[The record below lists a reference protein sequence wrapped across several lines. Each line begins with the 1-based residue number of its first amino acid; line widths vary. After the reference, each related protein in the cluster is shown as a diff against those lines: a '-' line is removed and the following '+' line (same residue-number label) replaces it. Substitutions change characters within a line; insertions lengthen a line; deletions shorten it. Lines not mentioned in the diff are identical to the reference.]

1 MIYLKSL
8 VINFL
13 IIFFANH
20 ILPGINVINQ
30 TKLPHIG
37 GDLIFAVA
45 LGFLNMLIFPV
56 LRLILRE
63 VNWIKSAFLAIIL
76 NFVVYAIVK
85 IVPPIGI
92 KITSVQGYVVA
103 SLVVA
108 VGSFITNFYEMK
120 RSKPK
125 KPEMPE

>member
-1 MIYLKSL
+1 MVYLKSL

-13 IIFFANH
+13 IVFFANH
-20 ILPGINVINQ
+20 ILPGINVVNQ

-45 LGFLNMLIFPV
+45 LGLLNMLIFPILKLV
-56 LRLILRE
+56 LKE
-63 VNWIKSAFLAIIL
+63 VNWIKIAIVAVLL
-76 NFVVYAIVK
+76 NFVVYAVVK
-85 IVPPIGI
+85 IVPPLGI
-92 KITSVQGYVVA
+92 KITSVEGYVIA

-108 VGSFITNFYEMK
+108 VGSFFTNFYEMQ

-125 KPEMPE
+125 SPGMPE

>member
-56 LRLILRE
+56 LRLSLRE
-63 VNWIKSAFLAIIL
+63 VNWIKSAILAIIL

>member
-1 MIYLKSL
+1 MVYLKSL

-20 ILPGINVINQ
+20 ILPGINVVNQ

-56 LRLILRE
+56 LRLVLRE
-63 VNWIKSAFLAIIL
+63 VNWIKIAIVAIIL
-76 NFVVYAIVK
+76 NFVVYAVVK

-92 KITSVQGYVVA
+92 KITSVQGYVIV
-103 SLVVA
+103 SLVVT

-120 RSKPK
+120 RKHPK
-125 KPEMPE
+125 KPEMSE

>member
-1 MIYLKSL
+1 MCIR
-8 VINFL
+8 
-13 IIFFANH
+13 
-20 ILPGINVINQ
+20 
-30 TKLPHIG
+30 
-37 GDLIFAVA
+37 DR
-45 LGFLNMLIFPV
+45 IFPV

-63 VNWIKSAFLAIIL
+63 VNWIKSAILAIIL

>member
-1 MIYLKSL
+1 
-8 VINFL
+8 
-13 IIFFANH
+13 
-20 ILPGINVINQ
+20 LPGINVVNK

-45 LGFLNMLIFPV
+45 LGVLNMMIFPILKLV
-56 LRLILRE
+56 LKE
-63 VNWIKSAFLAIIL
+63 VNWIKIAIVAIIL

-92 KITSVQGYVVA
+92 KITSVEGYVIVA
-103 SLVVA
+103 LVVT
-108 VGSFITNFYEMK
+108 VGSFFTNFYEMQ

-125 KPEMPE
+125 SPEMPE

>member
-63 VNWIKSAFLAIIL
+63 VNWIKSAILAIIL

>member
-1 MIYLKSL
+1 MVYLKSL

-13 IIFFANH
+13 IVFFANY
-20 ILPGINVINQ
+20 ILPGINVVNK

-45 LGFLNMLIFPV
+45 LGLLNMMIFPILKLV
-56 LRLILRE
+56 LKE
-63 VNWIKSAFLAIIL
+63 VNWIKIAIVAVIL

-92 KITSVQGYVVA
+92 KITSVEGYVIVA
-103 SLVVA
+103 LVVT
-108 VGSFITNFYEMK
+108 VGSFFTNFYEMQ
-120 RSKPK
+120 RSNPK
-125 KPEMPE
+125 SPEMPE